1 VILIFKSIEMK
12 TKKNNSFNSRQFVS
26 VLLSFIFIA
35 LILSGIILFLVPSGR
50 IAHADHWQIM
60 GLSKDDWADVHLVFS
75 LFFLIGI
82 VFHVIYNFSCFLHY
96 FKSHITKKLAF
107 RKEWVLAFLGFVL
120 ILLLSLSTVWP
131 FGNLQTWRDYF
142 RQEYWEQPGTQAVKG
157 RHQANLETGKRHN
170 EQGTR
175 QKQRESLHSEA
186 EHEAHQGKGFG
197 RMSMNDALEQ
207 AGVSYTLAEERL
219 KAAGYTEFNK
229 DESLRKISTR
239 KGQTPREL
247 FDIIAGN

>member
-1 VILIFKSIEMK
+1 MK
-12 TKKNNSFNSRQFVS
+12 TKKNNNFNSRQFVS

-107 RKEWVLAFLGFVL
+107 RKEWVLAFLGFAL

-142 RQEYWEQPGTQAVKG
+142 RQEYWENSATQSAKG
-157 RHQANLETGKRHN
+157 RHQANIETGKRQHEQASLQN
-170 EQGTR
+170 ETH
-175 QKQRESLHSEA
+175 HSEA

-197 RMSMNDALEQ
+197 RMSMNDALKE

-219 KAAGYTEFNK
+219 KTAGYTEFSK
-229 DESLRKISTR
+229 DESLRKISAR
-239 KGQTPREL
+239 KGQTPHEL